1 MKILIFGASG
11 TVGNPLFN
19 TLAEKYEVYGTF
31 NKNRPANA
39 TDGRWYKYDM
49 TTATPI
55 SVLLETVK
63 PDLIISSLTG
73 DFEQQLAAHKEMAAY
88 LQTHGQMIFISTA
101 NVFDG
106 DVKGRH
112 SESSVPYPISSYGK
126 FKQTCENLLQ
136 TTLGNRCLIIRLPKI
151 MDKAT
156 AEKWL
161 TQAETGNPPIYENL
175 YLSFNTAKNVA
186 DTISYCVDIGKTGLL
201 HLTSNDDI
209 SIDECMQ
216 LLLTQKNKT
225 AAYIPQRLTTESYC
239 NLLGCKD
246 TSLLRHNGDDNFR
259 LSMVRT
265 DAAVAQFNIT
275 CRETLGHLR

>member
-11 TVGNPLFN
+11 TVGRPLFN
-19 TLAEKYEVYGTF
+19 VLTEKYEVYGTF
-31 NKNRPANA
+31 NKNKPYGII
-39 TDGRWYKYDM
+39 DKYWHKYDM
-49 TTATPI
+49 TDSTPI
-55 SVLLETVK
+55 NAIFETIK

-73 DFEQQLAAHKEMAAY
+73 DFGQQLAAHKEMAAY
-88 LQTHGQMIFISTA
+88 LQVSGRIIFISTA

-106 DVKGRH
+106 DVKGKH
-112 SESSVPYPISSYGK
+112 SENSAPHPISSYGK

-136 TTLGNRCLIIRLPKI
+136 AALGNRCLIIRLPKI

-186 DTISYCVDIGKTGLL
+186 SAINHCVDIGKTGLL

-209 SIDECMQ
+209 SINDCMQ

-225 AAYIPQRLTTESYC
+225 AEYTPQRLTTESYC
-239 NLLGCKD
+239 NLLGCQD
-246 TSLLRHNGDDNFR
+246 ISLLRHGGDNKFR
-259 LSMVRT
+259 LSMVCT
-265 DAAVAQFNIT
+265 DADVNQFNIT
-275 CRETLGHLR
+275 CKEVLGH